1 MGEVEIKGLDV
12 NLGISLPL
20 SADFRVRMQGN
31 YSYQY
36 AVDVTDPSS
45 KNYRD
50 QIPYTPRHSGNLSVS
65 VLNGWVNLGYIMSV
79 VGNRYALPQN
89 ISWNRMTGYVEHS
102 VSAEKVL
109 GAKDFRLHLQ
119 LECQNLT
126 DKQYDVIQYYPMP
139 GRSFRITLKFEY

>member
-50 QIPYTPRHSGNLSVS
+50 QIPYTPRHSGNVSLSI
-65 VLNGWVNLGYIMSV
+65 LNRWVNVGYIMSV
-79 VGNRYALPQN
+79 VGDRYALPQN
-89 ISWNRMTGYVEHS
+89 IRWNLMPGYMEHTLSLEKEFANGLSLQVEC
-102 VSAEKVL
+102 
-109 GAKDFRLHLQ
+109 R
-119 LECQNLT
+119 NIT
-126 DKQYDVIQYYPMP
+126 DEQYDVIQYYPMP
-139 GRSFRITLKFEY
+139 GRSFRATIKFEY